1 MNYEETVKYI
11 QEAGKRGSVLGLN
24 NMKNLMNKLGNVQDE
39 LKVLHIA
46 GTNGKG
52 STSAYICEILMEAG
66 CKVGKYTSP
75 AVFDSLEIFKVDD
88 VNISREDYALMMTKV
103 KSAVDKMVIENM
115 TEPTSFEIETAIA
128 FLYFEYKKCDIAI
141 IETGMGGKL
150 DATNIIKHPLVSI
163 ITPISMDHMMF
174 LGDTLEKITYNK
186 AGIIKEG
193 CTVVSAVQE
202 KAARKVLTEEA
213 FLEKAEIVQTNKPQ
227 KVIYEKEKTKIK
239 YLSSK
244 GNIYDV
250 ETYMIGTFQTKNVCT
265 AIETAEMLRD
275 KFIQISDK
283 DIENGIKK
291 AVWHGRF
298 EKISD
303 KPLIYFDGGHNPG
316 AAKNIR
322 ESLEIYFTNK
332 KIVYIIG
339 VLGDKD
345 YDKVLSI
352 TANLAYKIFTIT
364 PPENK
369 RALNGLKLLENVLKY
384 NQNAIYEESLDTAVE
399 DAIEEAGE
407 DGVIVIFGSL
417 SYLREIKETI
427 MIWKGYINDR

>member
-1 MNYEETVKYI
+1 MNYEEAVKYI

-250 ETYMIGTFQTKNVCT
+250 ETYMLGTFQTKNVCT

>member
-250 ETYMIGTFQTKNVCT
+250 ETYMLGTFQTKNVCT